1 MTQVTQGRQGR
12 RKAREARRSGQGA
25 ARRAL
30 PKPWGQG
37 RRSQGRRPRRH
48 TPASVVRAPS
58 SRGREGRPRRGGPG
72 RPRPLRGEDPGGGHR
87 NPLGSNPVAPF
98 FLRNGVPLTVTAR
111 LLRCWTGRGDGP
123 SRWRL
128 RPGAALRTHHHPP
141 HPAGRFP
148 GRDRAP
154 LSSRVRWDSAG
165 AGRLGRSRRRTL
177 CAGVPAPPLPP
188 DRPDTPSSHASDP
201 SGRPA
206 SRACYSHCNC
216 GNGLHCGSRAGRAS
230 ALWAPAAPT
239 GSRVAPQPGA
249 HGPAVPR
256 AESCG
261 GGEAAGRA
269 PPARRAPF
277 LPCGPPP

>member
-1 MTQVTQGRQGR
+1 M
-12 RKAREARRSGQGA
+12 
-25 ARRAL
+25 
-30 PKPWGQG
+30 
-37 RRSQGRRPRRH
+37 
-48 TPASVVRAPS
+48 
-58 SRGREGRPRRGGPG
+58 
-72 RPRPLRGEDPGGGHR
+72 
-87 NPLGSNPVAPF
+87 APF

-128 RPGAALRTHHHPP
+128 RPGAALGTHRHPP

-165 AGRLGRSRRRTL
+165 AGRPGRSRRRTL

-216 GNGLHCGSRAGRAS
+216 GNGLHCGSRTGRAS

>member
-1 MTQVTQGRQGR
+1 MVGPQEP
-12 RKAREARRSGQGA
+12 ARV
-25 ARRAL
+25 
-30 PKPWGQG
+30 K
-37 RRSQGRRPRRH
+37 
-48 TPASVVRAPS
+48 
-58 SRGREGRPRRGGPG
+58 SRGPLLLTERGTSDSDGKVVEVLDRERGRAFEVETASWSSARDPPPPATPSRAVSQAGPG
-72 RPRPLRGEDPGGGHR
+72 P
-87 NPLGSNPVAPF
+87 
-98 FLRNGVPLTVTAR
+98 TV
-111 LLRCWTGRGDGP
+111 
-123 SRWRL
+123 
-128 RPGAALRTHHHPP
+128 
-141 HPAGRFP
+141 
-148 GRDRAP
+148 
-154 LSSRVRWDSAG
+154 LSSRVGQCGRRAAG
-165 AGRLGRSRRRTL
+165 AQQVEDPL
-177 CAGVPAPPLPP
+177 CRCASPPP